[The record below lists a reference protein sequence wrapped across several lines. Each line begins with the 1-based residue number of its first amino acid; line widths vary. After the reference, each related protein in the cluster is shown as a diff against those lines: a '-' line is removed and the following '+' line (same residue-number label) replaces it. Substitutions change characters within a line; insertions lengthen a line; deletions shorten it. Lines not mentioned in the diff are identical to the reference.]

1 MNEWCSGKGWRLGLL
16 LICLLWSRL
25 GWTAEPRMEPNEQ
38 ELAQTLVL
46 LHEPI
51 VMLTAKYGNLDG
63 AARVRLAHERV
74 QRMEPSDLMTPVA
87 VTKGSR
93 HGQESRE
100 FLVNGKRILV
110 LLEGDLDEFDELTL
124 DQAAERVLHRLDGV
138 RIKYLELHS
147 TPICSEPSAW
157 RWWSA

>member
-1 MNEWCSGKGWRLGLL
+1 MVQWQGWRLGLL

-87 VTKGSR
+87 DERQSTRPGEPGVS
-93 HGQESRE
+93 GQWQAHSGAAGR
-100 FLVNGKRILV
+100 GP
-110 LLEGDLDEFDELTL
+110 DEFD
-124 DQAAERVLHRLDGV
+124 
-138 RIKYLELHS
+138 
-147 TPICSEPSAW
+147 
-157 RWWSA
+157 

>member
-1 MNEWCSGKGWRLGLL
+1 MCIRDRL
-16 LICLLWSRL
+16 LICLLWPRL

-38 ELAQTLVL
+38 ERAQTLVL

-87 VTKGSR
+87 VAKGSR

-110 LLEGDLDEFDELTL
+110 LLEGDLDEFDELTPVSYTHL
-124 DQAAERVLHRLDGV
+124 DVYKRQGHRQTARHD
-138 RIKYLELHS
+138 RHS
-147 TPICSEPSAW
+147 GRRPRSAPDRTW
-157 RWWSA
+157 RC

>member
-1 MNEWCSGKGWRLGLL
+1 MVQWQGWRLGLL

-46 LHEPI
+46 LHELI

-87 VTKGSR
+87 DERQSTR
-93 HGQESRE
+93 PESRE

-110 LLEGDLDEFDELTL
+110 LLEGDLDE
-124 DQAAERVLHRLDGV
+124 
-138 RIKYLELHS
+138 S
-147 TPICSEPSAW
+147 TS
-157 RWWSA
+157 